1 MPQQTATRNACPK
14 SSAVSGL
21 YGRLSFAVVR
31 ANTRLYWLG
40 SHHFYNASLCP
51 RQLGLQYYVVVFLS

>member
-21 YGRLSFAVVR
+21 YGRLSIAVVR

-51 RQLGLQYYVVVFLS
+51 R